1 MLRLLI
7 DQNFNQRIL
16 RGLVERIPELDAVTA
31 QGVGLSEA
39 PDSEL
44 LSWAA
49 AQGRILLIHDLQTI
63 PLFASARIDAGEPMP
78 GAFIVP
84 QHLAIG
90 RAIEELVTIILCS
103 EQTEWEC
110 LIVWLPL

>member
-63 PLFASARIDAGEPMP
+63 PSLHRRVLMLENQCPEHS
-78 GAFIVP
+78 
-84 QHLAIG
+84 
-90 RAIEELVTIILCS
+90 
-103 EQTEWEC
+103 
-110 LIVWLPL
+110 